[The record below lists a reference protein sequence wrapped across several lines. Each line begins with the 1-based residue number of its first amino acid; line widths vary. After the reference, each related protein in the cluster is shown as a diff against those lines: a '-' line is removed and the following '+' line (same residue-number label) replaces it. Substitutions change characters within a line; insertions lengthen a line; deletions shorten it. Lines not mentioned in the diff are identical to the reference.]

1 MAETGFARKKF
12 SLFQAETKFD
22 LVSAFPLMYDLDHHD
37 VSMKE
42 QFSVMSVMQLL
53 TLEIY

>member
-22 LVSAFPLMYDLDHHD
+22 FVSAFPLMYDVGPFLVFH
-37 VSMKE
+37 
-42 QFSVMSVMQLL
+42 
-53 TLEIY
+53 

>member
-22 LVSAFPLMYDLDHHD
+22 LVSAFPLMYGSETFWRDFK
-37 VSMKE
+37 KE
-42 QFSVMSVMQLL
+42 IRSGKMGGIF
-53 TLEIY
+53 EKN

>member
-22 LVSAFPLMYDLDHHD
+22 LVSAFPLMYAPQGVNQDLN
-37 VSMKE
+37 K
-42 QFSVMSVMQLL
+42 MSEPKGK
-53 TLEIY
+53 TTTA